1 MDQIKDFAFIFL
13 CFMSSDPIQSLIAQE
28 KLSTIKRAIK
38 IKDYNN
44 RSVVFTKNQFALK
57 MSKPKLPPHR
67 PKPIKSLLSPQNIL
81 PENGKTL
88 GMSGTLPAPQ
98 TKSNLTEWIFE

>member
-1 MDQIKDFAFIFL
+1 MG
-13 CFMSSDPIQSLIAQE
+13 
-28 KLSTIKRAIK
+28 
-38 IKDYNN
+38 
-44 RSVVFTKNQFALK
+44 
-57 MSKPKLPPHR
+57 KPKLPPHR

-88 GMSGTLPAPQ
+88 EMSRTLPAPQ